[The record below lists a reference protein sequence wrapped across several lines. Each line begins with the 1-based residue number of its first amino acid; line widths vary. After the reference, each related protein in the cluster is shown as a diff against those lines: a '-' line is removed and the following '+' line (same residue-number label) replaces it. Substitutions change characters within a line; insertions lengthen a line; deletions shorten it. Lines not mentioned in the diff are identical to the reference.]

1 MDCNKNVDGFPE
13 TSLVLLAFLQHKRCQ
28 NGDLKREPELSNNNN
43 NYIDSDEEL
52 QTDGHSSPID
62 FRGVLHDLQ
71 LQIQPQLSVN
81 AEEAQA
87 AREMA
92 AELIQIAD
100 MLENRVLSRAANSL
114 TKKLSTSTYQ
124 LQVWS
129 NHLSDGV
136 QSLLQHV
143 PGAREF
149 NKELVEMA
157 FTFALVKTVC
167 EHAPPFLFQLYDT
180 VVQTFLAPRP
190 Q

>member
-1 MDCNKNVDGFPE
+1 MDCNKNLDGFPE
-13 TSLVLLAFLQHKRCQ
+13 TSLVLLAFLQHKGCQ
-28 NGDLKREPELSNNNN
+28 NCELKREPELSNNN

-52 QTDGHSSPID
+52 QTDGHSPPID

-71 LQIQPQLSVN
+71 QQIQPQLSVN

-92 AELIQIAD
+92 AELIRIAD
-100 MLENRVLSRAANSL
+100 LLEQRVLSRAANSL
-114 TKKLSTSTYQ
+114 TKKLSTSTF
-124 LQVWS
+124 QVWS

-136 QSLLQHV
+136 QSLLQQV

-167 EHAPPFLFQLYDT
+167 EHVPPFLFQLYDT